1 MKITRL
7 LIVVM
12 AVGAATAS
20 SQPIKLSVVPA
31 VRPLAMPVGP
41 LGIIPGPSRITSPAP
56 SAFLPVPVLPGI
68 QPSLRPGVPVSELA
82 RLPVESSRAAGQA
95 VMDRVLVYS
104 IADIK
109 AGASAKSS
117 KKRMPDP
124 EDKPDNGEDL
134 SDLDELGNPRRRTG
148 GDGPDDV
155 SDEFS
160 GGGRGNSDLF

>member
-1 MKITRL
+1 
-7 LIVVM
+7 M
-12 AVGAATAS
+12 AAGAATAS
-20 SQPIKLSVVPA
+20 SGPLKITVVPT
-31 VRPLAMPVGP
+31 VRPLALPVGP
-41 LGIIPGPSRITSPAP
+41 LGIIPGANRITAPAP
-56 SAFLPVPVLPGI
+56 MASLPVPILPSMQASPRLVL
-68 QPSLRPGVPVSELA
+68 PVSELA

-134 SDLDELGNPRRRTG
+134 SDLDELGNPRRRA